1 MPRSRQHIPLLVLL
15 NNRPIGRLEKESSG
29 AIHFRYDEHWLAKGD
44 AVPVSLSLPLRE
56 DVYRGERVAAV
67 FENLLPDSEMLR
79 RRIAE
84 KVGARGTDAFS
95 LLAEIGRDCVGA
107 LQFIPVGEEPPAKQ
121 FDAAGKLIR
130 DREIEQLLANLARA
144 PLGLDREQDFRI
156 SVAGAQEKTALLR
169 FNGKWLKPQGTTPTT
184 HILKPQIGT
193 LPNGLDLSN
202 SVENEFYC
210 LRLMAAFGLPVAEAE
225 MKTFGHTKTLVVERF
240 DRRWVDKKRLL
251 RLPQEDCCQALG
263 CLPSRKYQNEGGPGM
278 VDILNLLKA
287 ADKPAE
293 DQRLFLKSQIIFWLI
308 GATDGHAKN
317 ASIFLGPEGRFQ
329 MTPFYD
335 VLSAQPS
342 LDSRQIERKQMKL
355 AMSVGDS
362 RHYRVDEISGRHFVQ
377 TAIRARLS
385 RHFAEETLDAVATSA
400 KAAFDA
406 VESKLPVGFPMKIHT
421 SIEAGALQRLK
432 MIASS
437 FES

>member
-1 MPRSRQHIPLLVLL
+1 
-15 NNRPIGRLEKESSG
+15 
-29 AIHFRYDEHWLAKGD
+29 
-44 AVPVSLSLPLRE
+44 
-56 DVYRGERVAAV
+56 
-67 FENLLPDSEMLR
+67 
-79 RRIAE
+79 
-84 KVGARGTDAFS
+84 
-95 LLAEIGRDCVGA
+95 
-107 LQFIPVGEEPPAKQ
+107 
-121 FDAAGKLIR
+121 
-130 DREIEQLLANLARA
+130 
-144 PLGLDREQDFRI
+144 
-156 SVAGAQEKTALLR
+156 
-169 FNGKWLKPQGTTPTT
+169 
-184 HILKPQIGT
+184 
-193 LPNGLDLSN
+193 
-202 SVENEFYC
+202 
-210 LRLMAAFGLPVAEAE
+210 MAAFGLPVAEAE

-287 ADKPAE
+287 ADQPAE

-377 TAIRARLS
+377 TAIRAGLS
-385 RHFAEETLDAVATSA
+385 RRFAEETLDAVATST
-400 KAAFDA
+400 KAAFEA
-406 VESKLPVGFPMKIHT
+406 VESKLPVGFPMKIHA

>member
-1 MPRSRQHIPLLVLL
+1 
-15 NNRPIGRLEKESSG
+15 
-29 AIHFRYDEHWLAKGD
+29 
-44 AVPVSLSLPLRE
+44 
-56 DVYRGERVAAV
+56 
-67 FENLLPDSEMLR
+67 
-79 RRIAE
+79 
-84 KVGARGTDAFS
+84 
-95 LLAEIGRDCVGA
+95 
-107 LQFIPVGEEPPAKQ
+107 
-121 FDAAGKLIR
+121 
-130 DREIEQLLANLARA
+130 
-144 PLGLDREQDFRI
+144 
-156 SVAGAQEKTALLR
+156 
-169 FNGKWLKPQGTTPTT
+169 
-184 HILKPQIGT
+184 
-193 LPNGLDLSN
+193 
-202 SVENEFYC
+202 
-210 LRLMAAFGLPVAEAE
+210 
-225 MKTFGHTKTLVVERF
+225 
-240 DRRWVDKKRLL
+240 
-251 RLPQEDCCQALG
+251 
-263 CLPSRKYQNEGGPGM
+263 
-278 VDILNLLKA
+278 
-287 ADKPAE
+287 
-293 DQRLFLKSQIIFWLI
+293 
-308 GATDGHAKN
+308 
-317 ASIFLGPEGRFQ
+317 